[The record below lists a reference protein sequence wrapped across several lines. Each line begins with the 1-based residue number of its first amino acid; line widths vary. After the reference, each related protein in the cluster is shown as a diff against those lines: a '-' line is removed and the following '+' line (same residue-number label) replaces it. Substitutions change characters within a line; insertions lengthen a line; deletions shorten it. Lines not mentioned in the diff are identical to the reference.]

1 VREQTQDQ
9 SKQQQQEND
18 ETKKQ
23 IEEDADREL
32 LNMRI
37 RHEQLVREQLVSS
50 VNLLPKRSGVPGG
63 LVARTYAFQR
73 GPLDLHMVRGLQQK
87 NTLPISISF

>member
-1 VREQTQDQ
+1 MLIQSQDE

-18 ETKKQ
+18 ETKRQ

-37 RHEQLVREQLVSS
+37 RHEQLVREQQASHVTLGRPRIYWELV
-50 VNLLPKRSGVPGG
+50 
-63 LVARTYAFQR
+63 FQ
-73 GPLDLHMVRGLQQK
+73 K
-87 NTLPISISF
+87 STS